1 MTDTIT
7 RRLVQATGTLAV
19 LAGSI
24 VGAGC
29 IQKETRSVMYLDPS
43 GSVTW
48 SITESDIRSDGE
60 TAEDRAKEEAGYRD
74 EMLASPAPLVT
85 LLDELGGRSITRTVL
100 KDQAPFEVHTIAR
113 FDRIDT
119 LFDELC
125 DKAGALCVS
134 RLSSEGNRTTLTVEV
149 RAEIDSATDKDTVG
163 YASDLLTGLKIICVE
178 GRFIT
183 ASGFI
188 LTDNHRTA
196 TIAEYDGPD
205 DQLVLTLTWEK

>member
-1 MTDTIT
+1 MTRTIT
-7 RRLVQATGTLAV
+7 RRFVHTAVALAV

-24 VGAGC
+24 IGAGC

-74 EMLASPAPLVT
+74 EMLASPASLVT
-85 LLDELGGRSITRTVL
+85 LLDGLGGHSITRTVL

-113 FDRIDT
+113 FDRIDS
-119 LFDELC
+119 LFEELC
-125 DKAGALCVS
+125 AKAGCLCVS

-149 RAEIDSATDKDTVG
+149 HAKIESATEKDTVG
-163 YASDLLTGLKIICVE
+163 YASDLLSGLKIICVE
-178 GRFIT
+178 GRFVT

-188 LTDNHRTA
+188 LTDNNRTA